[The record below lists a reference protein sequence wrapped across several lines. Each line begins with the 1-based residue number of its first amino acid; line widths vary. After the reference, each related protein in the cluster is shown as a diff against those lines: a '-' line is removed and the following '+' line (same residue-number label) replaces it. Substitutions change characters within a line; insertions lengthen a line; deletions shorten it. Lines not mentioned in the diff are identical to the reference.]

1 MGTLSR
7 GRTYGATETLYADD
21 LHELVD
27 LGSISGIVNAD
38 CAAGM
43 ALVDTKLAQITTVG
57 KVSGAALTT
66 LANIPSGAGA
76 IPAANLTNA
85 TLPTGSI
92 LMFGSATPP
101 TGWLNCDGSAVSRT
115 TYSALFA
122 VIGETYGVGDNS
134 TTFNLPSLVDKFA
147 RGSATP
153 GTGAG
158 ADTVTIA
165 ETNLPPHAHDG
176 SGMTVANESAHTH
189 QMANLYASGGSGGS
203 GAIKTDTP
211 MASSSTANTGAGS
224 AHSHSISGST
234 GLGAGVGT
242 ALSVIPAYTKVAYII
257 KT

>member
-1 MGTLSR
+1 MATLGR

-27 LGSISGIVNAD
+27 LGSVSGIVNAD

-43 ALVDTKLAQITTVG
+43 ALADTKLAAITTAG
-57 KVSGAALTT
+57 KVSGAALTS

-122 VIGETYGVGDNS
+122 VIGETYGAGDSS

-158 ADTVTIA
+158 ADTHTHSGA
-165 ETNLPPHAHDG
+165 EHTHTTP
-176 SGMTVANESAHTH
+176 AHTH
-189 QMANLYASGGSGGS
+189 VLANSGNYAQVAGQQVATASAGGAMYSAVGTGGNSVGVTSTTTSGGSGTSGAGGTEATGS
-203 GAIKTDTP
+203 G
-211 MASSSTANTGAGS
+211 SN
-224 AHSHSISGST
+224 
-234 GLGAGVGT
+234 
-242 ALSVIPAYTKVAYII
+242 IPAYDSVAYII